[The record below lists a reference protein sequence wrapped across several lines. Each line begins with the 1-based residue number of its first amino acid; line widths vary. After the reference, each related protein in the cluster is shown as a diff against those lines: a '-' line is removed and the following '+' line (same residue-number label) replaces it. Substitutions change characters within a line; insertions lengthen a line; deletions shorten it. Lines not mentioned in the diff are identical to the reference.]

1 MIDSGDVLKIAAL
14 SRLALTGEE
23 VRLYSGQLSAILEH
37 VGKLKELD
45 IQGVAP
51 TSHVL
56 DLRNVMREDR
66 TSPCLPAEDVLA
78 NAPDREGDFYRVPRI
93 IETA

>member
-1 MIDSGDVLKIAAL
+1 MIESKDVLRIAAL

-23 VRLYSGQLSAILEH
+23 VTLYSGQLSAILDHIE
-37 VGKLKELD
+37 KLKELD
-45 IQGVAP
+45 IQGVEP

-66 TSPCLPAEDVLA
+66 PAACLPVEEVLE
-78 NAPDREGDFYRVPRI
+78 NAPDRKDGFYRVPRI
-93 IETA
+93 IE